1 MTVTSSIQDVSYATD
16 GSTVDFPT
24 VFYFLDANEVFV
36 DKIDAN
42 GALTSLVFGTDYS
55 VSGAGVESGGAVA
68 TNVAYAYGST
78 LHIYRQVPV
87 TQETEYQQNDPFPAK
102 ATEKALD
109 KLTMIAQ
116 QVSAVAVN
124 SIRYPLSEYGTDGT
138 LPKKNDRAGKVLAFD
153 STGQQTLVPLPASV
167 GAGDLKN
174 EVWTDGI
181 DYTAGTSSSVSLS
194 RAYGAKANLGI
205 VVMAGVSQ
213 DPASYSLTNGGM
225 TLQFD
230 AVIPLGVS
238 RIWCVGGT
246 TLSLY
251 LPPDGSVGDD
261 QLAWGN
267 ILNRNVDAIAALRAL
282 DSTVHKR
289 AFVTGYYA
297 AGDGGGGAYY
307 LDQSD
312 TTSADNTGT
321 IIVANDGARWK
332 LRVTN
337 SVSVKQ
343 FGATGSGTSGF
354 DDSAAIQ
361 RATNWAAA
369 AGKTLFFPAGT
380 YRLRSFVTWPAGT
393 KWLGEPGTHVYLDPA
408 MTLGINIGGLNRGL
422 YNVGAGSLSLEG
434 IVFESVKTGLTQSVS
449 VAVENTVGVRITNC
463 TFRNFGDATHYAQGF
478 IAFQTTDIRLLNS
491 RFYNCS
497 GDGAALASNIVNFNV
512 SGCEFSQ
519 NGDWG
524 LALSVGVTQGAVQGC
539 MFTGNVGTAVGADRC
554 TDVAFI
560 GNTMVNNLHGVR
572 VCKFGATPDVNRNIT
587 ISGNNIVNAGA
598 IGISIEQAG
607 DFNTGANANIAV
619 TGNTI
624 TGSGGQG
631 INVNDST
638 DVAVVGNAVFSTV
651 SEAVLLN
658 AFTAGW
664 ETGRITVSGNKIDTC
679 AYGIRQLTGGGTASR
694 STVVGN
700 DITGASVMATS
711 FPNPAL
717 VDYIDGNSSTSYFDL
732 SKTINVPSGSMAT
745 TASSGGI
752 ALPAQV
758 WQFLPIYVGGAL
770 KKIPVYNA

>member
-1 MTVTSSIQDVSYATD
+1 MTVTSSIQDASYATD
-16 GSTVDFPT
+16 GSTTNFPT
-24 VFYFLDANEVFV
+24 GFYFLNQNDVFV
-36 DKIDAN
+36 DKIDSN
-42 GALTSLVFGTDYS
+42 GALTPLVLGTDYS
-55 VSGAGVESGGAVA
+55 VSGAGVTSGGTVV
-68 TNVAYAYGST
+68 TNVSYPAGST
-78 LHIYRQVPV
+78 LHLYRLVPV
-87 TQETEYQQNDPFPAK
+87 TQETEFQQNDPFPAK
-102 ATEKALD
+102 TVEKALD

-116 QVSAVAVN
+116 QTSAATVN

-138 LPKKNDRAGKVLAFD
+138 LPKKPDRAGKVLAFD
-153 STGQQTLVPLPASV
+153 GTGQQVLVPLPASV

-174 EVWTDGI
+174 ESWTDGI
-181 DYTAGTSSSVSLS
+181 DYIAGTSSHVTLS
-194 RAYGAKANLGI
+194 RAYGTKSNLGI
-205 VVMAGVSQ
+205 VVMAGVAQ
-213 DPASYSLTNGGM
+213 DPASYSLGDDGV

-230 AVIPLGVS
+230 SVIPVGVS

-246 TLSLY
+246 TLSLTV
-251 LPPDGSVGDD
+251 PPDGSVGDD
-261 QLAWGN
+261 QLVWGS
-267 ILNRNVDAIAALRAL
+267 ILNRNVDSIAALRAL
-282 DSTVHKR
+282 DSASHKR

-297 AGDGGGGAYY
+297 VGDGGGGAYQ
-307 LDQSD
+307 LDSSD
-312 TTSADNTGT
+312 TTSVDNGGT
-321 IIVANDGARWK
+321 VIVAADGGRWK
-332 LRVTN
+332 LQVTDT
-337 SVSVKQ
+337 VSVKQ
-343 FGATGSGTSGF
+343 FGATGTGTSGT

-369 AGKTLFFPAGT
+369 AGKTLFFPAAT
-380 YRLRSFVTWPAGT
+380 YRVKSFVTWPAGT
-393 KWLGEPGTHVYLDPA
+393 KWLGEPGAHVYLDPA
-408 MTLGINIGGLNRGL
+408 MVLGAFIGGLNRAL

-463 TFRNFGDATHYAQGF
+463 TFRNFGDATYYAQGF

-524 LALSVGVTQGAVQGC
+524 LALSVGVTQGTVQGN

-560 GNTMVNNLHGVR
+560 GNTMVNNAHGVR
-572 VCKFGATPDVNRNIT
+572 VCKFGTTPDVNRNIT
-587 ISGNNIVNAGA
+587 ISGNNIVNAGS

-651 SEAVLLN
+651 SEGILLN

-679 AYGIRQLTGGGTASR
+679 AYGIRQLAGAGTPSR

-700 DITGASVMATS
+700 DITAASVLATS

-717 VDYIDGNSSTSYFDL
+717 VDYIDGNSSTSYFDF

-745 TASSGGI
+745 SASSGGL